1 MRRSDEAVR
10 PFALPH
16 SSPTQHSALQQS
28 FAFRTPQSEI
38 GTPQHAFI
46 TPHSAFRT
54 PQAAPTIHIPHSAFL
69 HPPWTVS
76 LWAAFFHS
84 RWPANSSPIDQAHS
98 WAMTEA
104 SVGP

>member
-16 SSPTQHSALQQS
+16 SSPTQHSALSNQHS
-28 FAFRTPQSEI
+28 AIICFRTPQSEI

-54 PQAAPTIHIPHSAFL
+54 PQAAPTIHIPHSVIPSASLNREPVGGFL
-69 HPPWTVS
+69 PQQV
-76 LWAAFFHS
+76 AG
-84 RWPANSSPIDQAHS
+84 Q
-98 WAMTEA
+98 
-104 SVGP
+104 